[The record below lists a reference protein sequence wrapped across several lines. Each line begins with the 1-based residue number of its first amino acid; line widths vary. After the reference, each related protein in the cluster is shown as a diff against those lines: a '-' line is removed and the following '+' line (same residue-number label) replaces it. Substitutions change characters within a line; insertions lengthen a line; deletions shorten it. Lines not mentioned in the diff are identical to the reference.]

1 MAAGGVDGGGEMG
14 RKKHGPIRIDTHT
27 LLYIAL
33 ITNKNILHNT
43 GNLAQYSVRTV
54 REKILN
60 KSEYLYTH
68 N

>member
-1 MAAGGVDGGGEMG
+1 MG

-27 LLYIAL
+27 LLYITL
-33 ITNKNILHNT
+33 ITNKNILHNP
-43 GNLAQYSVRTV
+43 GNLARYSVRTV

>member
-1 MAAGGVDGGGEMG
+1 MG

-27 LLYIAL
+27 LLYITL

-43 GNLAQYSVRTV
+43 GNLARYSVRTV